1 MLKLARGPK
10 PPLVFILQ
18 KFAGG
23 QKRKEVYPMY
33 TKNLTLKESLKTL
46 KTLSADPCE
55 LTLEG
60 IFAYGLRFAN
70 DAFAI
75 IALQELNRRGAS
87 DIIVKHLHAE
97 IDSGHIVAG
106 SVFAT
111 TLVNTLC
118 ELDRTT
124 DPFLC
129 SYGKALRDNGVF
141 ISPIVWIKNNAK
153 RYQCFHRSGMLQNA
167 KPWVKKYLVL
177 EKNHHNEDDTISN
190 RNTVVPE
197 ETDDE

>member
-1 MLKLARGPK
+1 
-10 PPLVFILQ
+10 
-18 KFAGG
+18 
-23 QKRKEVYPMY
+23 MY

-75 IALQELNRRGAS
+75 LALQELNYRGAS

-97 IDSGHIVAG
+97 IDGGRIVAG

-111 TLVNTLC
+111 TLASTLC
-118 ELDRTT
+118 ELDRTI

-129 SYGKALRDNGVF
+129 SYGKALRDDGIF

-153 RYQCFHRSGMLQNA
+153 RYQCFHRSGMVQNA
-167 KPWVKKYLVL
+167 KPWAKKYLVL
-177 EKNHHNEDDTISN
+177 EGDHHNKDDITPNCDAVI
-190 RNTVVPE
+190 PE